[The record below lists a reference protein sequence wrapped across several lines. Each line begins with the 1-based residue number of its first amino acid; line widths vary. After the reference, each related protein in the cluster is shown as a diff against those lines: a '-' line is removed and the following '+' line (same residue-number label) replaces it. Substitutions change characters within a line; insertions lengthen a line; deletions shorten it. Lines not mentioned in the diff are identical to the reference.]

1 MRLASI
7 SLCVRLMYAYKIQEL
22 CVCHIPVFL
31 TQLRIRTGL
40 TGLLW

>member
-31 TQLRIRTGL
+31 IPYAPRTD
-40 TGLLW
+40 WVVV

>member
-7 SLCVRLMYAYKIQEL
+7 SLCVMYAYKIIQEL

-31 TQLRIRTGL
+31 IPYAYAQD
-40 TGLLW
+40 